1 MHFGFRAPHEWTE
14 LPQNVRALRD
24 AGFDWMEVDTP
35 AESSPALVAG
45 LRRVVAETG
54 FHLSVHAHFVDVNLS
69 SSNAAVRQ
77 NAIAIVQRDIAFAAQ
92 IGAELVVAH
101 PGDIGWFDFLPT
113 DHPDYAEAQ
122 RVIDQLRVR
131 CTAHALDSLT
141 RCGGYA
147 ADRGVRL
154 VFENMY
160 CPWDV
165 LVTPEDVSEAFRRE
179 RLDNVG
185 FILDFGHSRVAGRK
199 PDEYVEAL
207 GGRIWHTHIHQNDGK
222 YDVHRPLDLTCT
234 YGPALK
240 ALVKSNPDVT
250 LLIELPPRSLD
261 EYLTGLSVL
270 KGLLA

>member
-1 MHFGFRAPHEWTE
+1 MHFGFRAPHGWVD
-14 LPQNVRALRD
+14 LPENTHALRD
-24 AGFDWMEVDTP
+24 AGFDWMEVDAPEVGTS
-35 AESSPALVAG
+35 ELLTG
-45 LRRVVAETG
+45 LRRVAADNG

-69 SSNAAVRQ
+69 SSNATVRQ
-77 NAIAIVQRDIAFAAQ
+77 NAIDIVQRDIAFAAE

-101 PGDIGWFDFLPT
+101 PGDIGWFDFLPAA
-113 DHPDYAEAQ
+113 HPDYAEAQ
-122 RVIDQLRVR
+122 RVIDQLRLQ
-131 CTAHALDSLT
+131 CTTNALDSLT

-185 FILDFGHSRVAGRK
+185 FILDFGHSRVAGRT
-199 PDEYVEAL
+199 PEEYVRAL
-207 GGRIWHTHIHQNDGK
+207 GGRIWHTHLHQNDGL
-222 YDVHRPLDLTCT
+222 YDVHRPLAAACT

-240 ALVKSNPDVT
+240 ALAESNPDVT

-261 EYLTGLSVL
+261 EYLTGLRIV